1 MKDRG
6 GWFLTEGGWKVV
18 GNRLKVRGRRIS
30 YVVDTAVGNRLKDE
44 EGRKWEEGYYM
55 LLIQWLIT
63 DEEEYYMLLI
73 QRLVTD

>member
-44 EGRKWEEGYYM
+44 EGRKERG
-55 LLIQWLIT
+55 
-63 DEEEYYMLLI
+63 
-73 QRLVTD
+73 